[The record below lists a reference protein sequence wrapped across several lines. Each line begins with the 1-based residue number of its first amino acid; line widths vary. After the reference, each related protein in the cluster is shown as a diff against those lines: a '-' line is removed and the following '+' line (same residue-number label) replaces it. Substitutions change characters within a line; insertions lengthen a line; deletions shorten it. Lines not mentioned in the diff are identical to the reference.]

1 MLEGRA
7 GIRRPMQRDQEGER
21 HIRAFTFAPPQAAKQ
36 PDATGALPLDIA
48 GSTGASGEVKD
59 AIVRACPEVVT
70 KSTLTEALKRNWGME
85 AVSVSLASAPEVCD
99 VGMRARVIMR
109 VRVVGFGTGVRSC
122 SSSSPSTSA
131 SSVR

>member
-1 MLEGRA
+1 MRRNVLEGRA

-70 KSTLTEALKRNWGME
+70 SSTLVEVLKRNWGEE
-85 AVSVSLASAPEVCD
+85 AARVSLASAPEVKS
-99 VGMRARVIMR
+99 ARLMTCLHR
-109 VRVVGFGTGVRSC
+109 L
-122 SSSSPSTSA
+122 TS
-131 SSVR
+131 